1 MTLRCISGNL
11 SRASRRICLSPLYC
25 PLLWLYCSSL
35 TSFHCPCFLA
45 RRSLSSMVWYAVVY
59 KYDLDFCGSMLATFI
74 HIFSKASCTM
84 SCANSLSRVLCRMK
98 RYTPSAWV
106 STHVLYS
113 CVVTLGKVRRQ
124 VCDSLLLPKVTGF
137 GVDFDK

>member
-1 MTLRCISGNL
+1 
-11 SRASRRICLSPLYC
+11 
-25 PLLWLYCSSL
+25 
-35 TSFHCPCFLA
+35 
-45 RRSLSSMVWYAVVY
+45 
-59 KYDLDFCGSMLATFI
+59 
-74 HIFSKASCTM
+74 
-84 SCANSLSRVLCRMK
+84 LSRVLCRMK

-137 GVDFDK
+137 GVDFDNSLKISFKNDAKWLIFCCFGWIRLL